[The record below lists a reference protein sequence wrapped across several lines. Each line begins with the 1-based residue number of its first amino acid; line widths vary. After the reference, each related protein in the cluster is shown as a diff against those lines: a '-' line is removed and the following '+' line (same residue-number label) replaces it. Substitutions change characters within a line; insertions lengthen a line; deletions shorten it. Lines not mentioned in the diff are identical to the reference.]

1 MWRAIQ
7 EALGMESPEFIR
19 SRELIKDPYM
29 AKMLGMMDQ
38 IGPNLYWSKDKKTLI
53 EYDPSK
59 PVPPKEIKLLP
70 DVLPEGKAQIIVD
83 PASRN
88 MQFIPSKNAGRSKSI
103 ISDALIEE

>member
-7 EALGMESPEFIR
+7 EALGMKSPEFVR

-29 AKMLGMMDQ
+29 AKILGAMDQ

-59 PVPPKEIKLLP
+59 PIPPKEIKILP
-70 DVLPEGKAQIIVD
+70 DDLPINRAKIIVD
-83 PASRN
+83 PQAEEKL
-88 MQFIPSKNAGRSKSI
+88 QFAPRPDTGRSKSI
-103 ISDALIEE
+103 ISDALK